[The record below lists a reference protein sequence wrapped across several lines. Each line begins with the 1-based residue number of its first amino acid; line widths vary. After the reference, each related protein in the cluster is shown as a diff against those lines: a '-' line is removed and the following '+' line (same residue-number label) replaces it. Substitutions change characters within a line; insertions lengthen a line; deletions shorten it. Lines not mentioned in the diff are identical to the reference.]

1 MNFSASSWDGWAE
14 LIILQYLQYFC
25 IQYCINALWLSSC
38 CFVIVLDDLSDELE
52 NESIN
57 SSMGYFLSLQASLLA
72 TNYFSPSSTDFFSF
86 S

>member
-1 MNFSASSWDGWAE
+1 MSFSDLVAAV
-14 LIILQYLQYFC
+14 LKIN
-25 IQYCINALWLSSC
+25 IQCLTHAQEIAGGHDLC
-38 CFVIVLDDLSDELE
+38 FFVIVLDDLSDELE